1 MRKKLML
8 FYVGSG
14 ILCFLC
20 LVFSGILIYS
30 SLEELGVGT
39 LVDQPD
45 TDPVTD
51 VNILYRESKNPTELQ
66 KEYYNELIEVSKNY
80 PEEFDPYEVSKKVVK
95 CFVSD
100 FYTWTN
106 KDGNYDVGGL
116 DFLYGPHHLTFAL
129 YARDT
134 YYQNFNHFEKEYG
147 VENLAEVSS
156 VTITNEAFAGHISV
170 NGEDVPA
177 YYFEAEWTYKEG
189 SLMDTSKLQYR
200 ASFTVFEN
208 KESGRFEIARIYN
221 IE

>member
-1 MRKKLML
+1 MYHVHKVQMSNDEVR
-8 FYVGSG
+8 
-14 ILCFLC
+14 I
-20 LVFSGILIYS
+20 
-30 SLEELGVGT
+30 
-39 LVDQPD
+39 
-45 TDPVTD
+45 
-51 VNILYRESKNPTELQ
+51 KNPAHL
-66 KEYYNELIEVSKNY
+66 
-80 PEEFDPYEVSKKVVK
+80 
-95 CFVSD
+95 
-100 FYTWTN
+100 
-106 KDGNYDVGGL
+106 
-116 DFLYGPHHLTFAL
+116 HHNFHLF
-129 YARDT
+129 ARDT